1 MRNTAWARHLAVGL
15 GRARLPFA
23 PLRNTDKLEELLL
36 VGNPL
41 YNEYRDNNAIPDY
54 RVEVGGVMH
63 EDLP

>member
-1 MRNTAWARHLAVGL
+1 MGL